1 MKLCSSNLEKIC
13 RTGAVKAPKYDR
25 SKVKPGIVHIGV
37 GNFHRAHQCVF
48 VEDSLELPGQ
58 ESWAYRGVGL
68 MPSDVKMRDVLKEQD
83 MMYALWQRGTDA
95 EEVRVI
101 GCHQEFY
108 LATEDSEAILGL
120 LSAAETKIVTLTVT
134 EKGYFVNFATGKLDT
149 ASPAVASDI
158 EALKAGKATLKTA
171 AGFLVATAARR
182 RSGAGAF
189 AILSCDNLQENGSK
203 TRMAVLEMAGAVDKE
218 LAAWI
223 SENVTFPN
231 SMVDRITPATT
242 EEAKAELKSK
252 YGLDDAWPVVCEK
265 FLLWVVEDK
274 FPRGRPAW
282 DKSASGKCI
291 FVEDVLPYELMKLR
305 LLNGV
310 HQALSY
316 PAALLGHALVHEA
329 LADARISGFLKVYM
343 AAAGRTVPPVE
354 GLGKEEW
361 CRSVLDRFGNPAV
374 RDTIF
379 RLNED
384 ATNRMAVSLAP
395 CLEEDA
401 VSDGPPLSRMEVE
414 ALVLPVSCWVR
425 QLVGADT
432 KLAEKSLK
440 EEIPALNRDDKSGA
454 VRGPAL
460 AAWAAEGSAQEAA
473 ASFLETAFGA
483 KAARPEVT
491 KVLADQ
497 LQILKDKGVEAL
509 LHTVCG
515 GA

>member
-1 MKLCSSNLEKIC
+1 MKLCSANLEKIC
-13 RTGAVKAPKYDR
+13 ETGAVKAPKYDR
-25 SKVKPGIVHIGV
+25 SKVQPGIVHIGV

-48 VEDSLELPGQ
+48 VEDTLELPGQ

-68 MPSDVKMRDVLKEQD
+68 MPGDVKMRDILKEQD
-83 MMYALWQRGTDA
+83 MMYALWQRGTDT

-108 LATEDSEAILGL
+108 LATEDSEAILDL

-182 RSGAGAF
+182 RSGAG
-189 AILSCDNLQENGSK
+189 
-203 TRMAVLEMAGAVDKE
+203 TRAVDKE
-218 LAAWI
+218 LATWI
-223 SENVTFPN
+223 SENVSFPN

-242 EEAKAELKSK
+242 E
-252 YGLDDAWPVVCEK
+252 
-265 FLLWVVEDK
+265 DK
-274 FPRGRPAW
+274 FPCGRAAW
-282 DKSASGKCI
+282 DKSTSGKCI

-361 CRSVLDRFGNPAV
+361 CRTVLDRFGNPAV

-401 VSDGPPLSRMEVE
+401 VPDGPPLSRIEIE

-425 QLVGADT
+425 QLVGADA
-432 KLAEKSLK
+432 KLAEKSPK
-440 EEIPALNRDDKSGA
+440 AEIPALNRDDKSG
-454 VRGPAL
+454 VVTGPAL
-460 AAWAAEGSAQEAA
+460 AAWAAAGSAQEAA

-497 LQILKDKGVEAL
+497 LQILKEKDVEAL